1 LNILCF
7 SDRCCLSEDEA
18 SKVLDVVST
27 LLTFLRRHSTKIDN
41 AIHTAMRDLEAA
53 RNAMYRVVGGIRALR
68 SRFKNLRSFDELT
81 DVESVVNTVVNVLN
95 RLVEVR
101 NLIQRVRDEAE
112 SSGLSDVVQYVDSHV
127 PMLDGVIIK
136 ASLIGLRIALNLP
149 KVSRDDSGKLA
160 SAIGT
165 AFFASLLS
173 LHEDVFRKYVDGCLD

>member
-1 LNILCF
+1 MDILCF
-7 SDRCCLSEDEA
+7 SNKCCLSEDEV
-18 SKVLDVVST
+18 SKVLDIVST
-27 LLTFLRRHSTKIDN
+27 MLTSLRRHSTRSDN
-41 AIHTAMRDLEAA
+41 SVHTAMRDLEAA

-68 SRFKNLRSFDELT
+68 ARFKNLRSFDELT
-81 DVESVVNTVVNVLN
+81 DVESVVNTVVNTLN

-101 NLIQRVRDEAE
+101 NLIQRVRDDAE
-112 SSGLSDVVQYVDSHV
+112 SNGLSDVVQFVDSHI
-127 PMLDGVIIK
+127 PILDSVIFK

-173 LHEDVFRKYVDGCLD
+173 LYEDAFRRYIDGCLR